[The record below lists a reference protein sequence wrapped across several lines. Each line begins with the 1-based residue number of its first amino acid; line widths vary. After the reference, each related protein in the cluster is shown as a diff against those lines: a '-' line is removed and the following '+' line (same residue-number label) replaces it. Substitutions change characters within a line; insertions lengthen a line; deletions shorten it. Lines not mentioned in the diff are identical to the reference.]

1 MSVMACFWSLVGEA
15 TARPRWPISR
25 AARCLRRWLRR
36 DAGPKF
42 NAGRE
47 GEFRARCAG
56 RDYVGGAGV
65 IPACA
70 GRRRFGLLREPLLGR
85 RWTPMVQCGSR
96 AEENLSVD
104 ARESPLQPLPTRDQ
118 SSFYRPQGRL
128 MRAYQ
133 TYIHVPVAAFNAC
146 VVTRPPRG
154 IRTSPLAIC
163 SLILTSR
170 RVERCLY
177 R

>member
-1 MSVMACFWSLVGEA
+1 MACFWSLVGEA
-15 TARPRWPISR
+15 TARPKVAYQPGR
-25 AARCLRRWLRR
+25 AVPA
-36 DAGPKF
+36 PVV
-42 NAGRE
+42 E
-47 GEFRARCAG
+47 TRAPAPSSMQAAKASSVLG
-56 RDYVGGAGV
+56 AQAETMSGGAGA

-133 TYIHVPVAAFNAC
+133 TYIHVPVAAVNAC

-154 IRTSPLAIC
+154 VRTSALAIC